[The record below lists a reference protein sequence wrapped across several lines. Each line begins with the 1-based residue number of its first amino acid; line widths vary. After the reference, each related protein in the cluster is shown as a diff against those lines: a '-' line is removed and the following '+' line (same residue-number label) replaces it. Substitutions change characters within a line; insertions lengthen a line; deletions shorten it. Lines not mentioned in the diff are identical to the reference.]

1 MTCCSPRY
9 GSEKN
14 LKDNMILTDLAVD
27 DRRDII
33 DYVSDK
39 TGLSRAVI
47 EKDWWV
53 TAVLRAV
60 FSLPYSDNIS
70 FKGGTNLSKCW
81 NLINRM
87 SEDIDIAIS
96 REYLGFSGDL
106 SKNQISDKLRR
117 ASCSF
122 VRNTMIKDVW
132 NALMCQGITTDLITV
147 SVHKTSVSTVDPEI
161 IYVAYKPTFEGNDYV
176 LPQVKIEVSGRS
188 MSEPVTQV
196 SVRSYISD
204 NLPKLTFEDYPVVV
218 NAVIPQRTFLEKL
231 FLLHEEFAKQSAE
244 IRIERMSRH
253 LYDVYRIMQT
263 DIANE
268 ALADENLYDSVIEH
282 RRKFIGLKGFDY
294 DTLRRPSLRIVP
306 TGEIRDRWETDYKNT
321 MMNMVMG
328 PAPSFDEIIT
338 ALKRLNNQITKS

>member
-1 MTCCSPRY
+1 MTSGSRRY

-14 LKDNMILTDLAVD
+14 LKNSMIFTDLSVE

-39 TGLSRAVI
+39 TGLSRAVV

-53 TAVLRAV
+53 TAVLRAI

-81 NLINRM
+81 NLIQRM

-122 VRNTMIKDVW
+122 VRNTMINDVEK
-132 NALMCQGITTDLITV
+132 ALMGQGIRSDSITV
-147 SVHKTSVSTVDPEI
+147 SVHETKVSTVDPET
-161 IYVAYKPTFEGNDYV
+161 IYVAYKPIFKGNEYV

-204 NLPKLTFEDYPVVV
+204 NLPKLTFEDYPVEV
-218 NAVIPQRTFLEKL
+218 NAVVPQRTFLEKL
-231 FLLHEEFAKQSAE
+231 FLLHEEFAKPSAE

-253 LYDVYRIMQT
+253 LYDVHRIMQT
-263 DIANE
+263 AIADE
-268 ALADENLYDSVIEH
+268 ALSDESLYESVIEH

-294 DTLRRPSLRIVP
+294 DTLRRSSLKIVP
-306 TGEIRDRWETDYKNT
+306 IGEVRDRWEVDYKNT
-321 MMNMVMG
+321 VMNMVMG
-328 PAPSFDEIIT
+328 KAPSFEEIIIELET
-338 ALKRLNNQITKS
+338 LNNRINKM

>member
-1 MTCCSPRY
+1 MTFGLLRY
-9 GSEKN
+9 GLEKN
-14 LKDNMILTDLAVD
+14 LKNNMIFTDLTVD

-33 DYVSDK
+33 DYVSDR
-39 TGLSRAVI
+39 TELSRAVI

-53 TAVLRAV
+53 TAVLRAI
-60 FSLPYSDNIS
+60 FSLPYSDNMS

-122 VRNTMIKDVW
+122 VRNTMINDVK
-132 NALMCQGITTDLITV
+132 NALANQGLTSGLINV
-147 SVHKTSVSTVDPEI
+147 SVYETNVSTVDPET
-161 IYVAYKPTFEGNDYV
+161 IYIAYKSIFEGNEYI

-188 MSEPVTQV
+188 MSEPITHVF
-196 SVRSYISD
+196 VRSYISG
-204 NLPKLTFEDYPVVV
+204 NLPKLTFEDNPFEV

-231 FLLHEEFAKQSAE
+231 FLLHEEFAKPSAE

-253 LYDVYRIMQT
+253 LYDVHRIIQT
-263 DIANE
+263 GIADE
-268 ALADENLYDSVIEH
+268 ALADENLYNSVIEH
-282 RRKFIGLKGFDY
+282 RRKFISLKGFDY
-294 DTLRRPSLRIVP
+294 DTLRRSSLKIVP
-306 TGEIRDRWETDYKNT
+306 TGEIRDKWKADYKNT
-321 MMNMVMG
+321 VMNMVMG
-328 PAPSFDEIIT
+328 EAPSFEEIMT
-338 ALKRLNNQITKS
+338 ELEDLNKRINRM

>member
-1 MTCCSPRY
+1 
-9 GSEKN
+9 
-14 LKDNMILTDLAVD
+14 MIFTDLSVE

-39 TGLSRAVI
+39 TGLSRAVV

-53 TAVLRAV
+53 TAVLRAI

-81 NLINRM
+81 NLIQRM

-122 VRNTMIKDVW
+122 VRNTMINDVEK
-132 NALMCQGITTDLITV
+132 ALMGQGIRSDSITV
-147 SVHKTSVSTVDPEI
+147 SVHETKVSTVDPET
-161 IYVAYKPTFEGNDYV
+161 IYVAYKPIFKGNEYV

-204 NLPKLTFEDYPVVV
+204 NLPKLTFEDYPVEV
-218 NAVIPQRTFLEKL
+218 NAVVPQRTFLEKL
-231 FLLHEEFAKQSAE
+231 FLLHEEFAKPSAE

-253 LYDVYRIMQT
+253 LYDVHRIMQT
-263 DIANE
+263 AIADE
-268 ALADENLYDSVIEH
+268 ALSDESLYESVIEH

-294 DTLRRPSLRIVP
+294 DTLRRSSLKIVP
-306 TGEIRDRWETDYKNT
+306 IGEVRDRWEVDYKNT
-321 MMNMVMG
+321 VMNMVMG
-328 PAPSFDEIIT
+328 KAPSFEEIIIELET
-338 ALKRLNNQITKS
+338 LNNRINKM

>member
-1 MTCCSPRY
+1 
-9 GSEKN
+9 
-14 LKDNMILTDLAVD
+14 MIFTDLTAE

-53 TAVLRAV
+53 TAVLRAI
-60 FSLPYSDNIS
+60 FSLPYSESIS

-87 SEDIDIAIS
+87 SEDIDIAVD
-96 REYLGFSGDL
+96 REYLGFPGNL

-122 VRNTMIKDVW
+122 VRNTMIYDVES
-132 NALMCQGITTDLITV
+132 ALVNQGISSDLIKV
-147 SVHKTSVSTVDPEI
+147 SVHETTVSTVDPET
-161 IYVAYKPTFEGNDYV
+161 IYIAYKPIFEGNEYV

-188 MSEPVTQV
+188 MSEPVTKV
-196 SVRSYISD
+196 YVRSYISE
-204 NLPKLTFEDYPVVV
+204 NLPKITFEDNQVEV

-231 FLLHEEFAKQSAE
+231 FLLHEEFAKPSAE

-253 LYDVYRIMQT
+253 LYDVHRIMQT
-263 DIANE
+263 GIADK
-268 ALADENLYDSVIEH
+268 ALADDNLYDSVIEH

-294 DTLRRPSLRIVP
+294 DTLKRQSVRIVP
-306 TGEIRDRWETDYKNT
+306 TGEIRDRWEVDYKKT
-321 MMNMVMG
+321 VMNMVMG
-328 PAPSFDEIIT
+328 PAPSFEEIISELE
-338 ALKRLNNQITKS
+338 ALNRRINMM

>member
-1 MTCCSPRY
+1 
-9 GSEKN
+9 
-14 LKDNMILTDLAVD
+14 MIFTDLAVG

-33 DYVSDK
+33 DYVSNK

-47 EKDWWV
+47 EKDWLV

-96 REYLGFSGDL
+96 REYLGFPGDL

-122 VRNTMIKDVW
+122 VRNTMTNDVA
-132 NALMCQGITTDLITV
+132 NALACQGIPLDLITV
-147 SVHKTSVSTVDPEI
+147 SVHETSVSTVDPET
-161 IYVAYKPTFEGNDYV
+161 IYVAYKPIFESNEYV

-196 SVRSYISD
+196 CVRSYISA
-204 NLPKLTFEDYPVVV
+204 NLPKLTFEDQPVAV

-231 FLLHEEFAKQSAE
+231 FLLHEEFAKPSTE

-253 LYDVYRIMQT
+253 LYDVHRILQT
-263 DIANE
+263 EIADE
-268 ALADENLYDSVIEH
+268 ALTDENLYNSVIEH
-282 RRKFIGLKGFDY
+282 RRKFIGLRGFDY
-294 DTLRRPSLRIVP
+294 DTLRRPTLKIVP
-306 TGEIRDRWETDYKNT
+306 TGETRDRWEADYKNT
-321 MMNMVMG
+321 VMNMVMG
-328 PAPSFDEIIT
+328 AAPTFGEIMVE
-338 ALKRLNNQITKS
+338 LEELNERINKMK

>member
-1 MTCCSPRY
+1 
-9 GSEKN
+9 
-14 LKDNMILTDLAVD
+14 MIFTDLTVD

-53 TAVLRAV
+53 TSVLRAV

-96 REYLGFSGDL
+96 REYLGFSGEL

-122 VRNTMIKDVW
+122 VRNTMIKDVM
-132 NALMCQGITTDLITV
+132 NALMCQGISSDLISV
-147 SVHKTSVSTVDPEI
+147 SVHETSVSTVDPET
-161 IYVAYKPTFEGNDYV
+161 IYVAYKPIFDGNEYV

-196 SVRSYISD
+196 CVRSYISE
-204 NLPKLTFEDYPVVV
+204 NLPRLTFEDQPVPV

-231 FLLHEEFAKQSAE
+231 FLLHEEFAKPSAE

-253 LYDVYRIMQT
+253 LYDVHRIMQT
-263 DIANE
+263 GIADQ
-268 ALADENLYDSVIEH
+268 ALTDENLYNSVIEH
-282 RRKFIGLKGFDY
+282 RRKFIGLRGFDY
-294 DTLRRPSLRIVP
+294 DTLRRPNLKIVP
-306 TGEIRDRWETDYKNT
+306 TGEIRDRWEADYKNT
-321 MMNMVMG
+321 VMNMVMG
-328 PAPSFDEIIT
+328 AAPTFGEII
-338 ALKRLNNQITKS
+338 AELEELNERINKMR